1 MVICDNYNIEI
12 GRVNSWFS
20 PFLSRTC
27 LDGYFCED
35 IIVFGGVIMVYPD
48 IVWPALAIIGGFL
61 LIENASN
68 LSKQGRLGVIV
79 IFIAFLGKVYWELL
93 HQTEVQEVTWNLA
106 SQIGVG
112 FVTLMV
118 VVLVLF
124 IYPGPLGKRRKRG
137 Q

>member
-1 MVICDNYNIEI
+1 MA
-12 GRVNSWFS
+12 
-20 PFLSRTC
+20 
-27 LDGYFCED
+27 
-35 IIVFGGVIMVYPD
+35 YPD
-48 IVWPALAIIGGFL
+48 IVWTALVIIGGFL

-93 HQTEVQEVTWNLA
+93 HQTEVPEVTWNLA